1 MSTGGPGSV
10 PVTADE
16 AEQRRLQALRRYRV
30 LDTPPEPGFD
40 DITTLA
46 ARLFDVPVVL
56 ISLVDADRQWFKAR
70 LGVDVAQTGPEL
82 SFCRLAIRTPDRVM
96 VVPDA
101 RLDLRFSDSPLV
113 TGDLQ
118 LRFYAGAPLVTP
130 EGEALGTL
138 CVMDRQR
145 RGFDPG
151 QVETL
156 AALARQVMA
165 QLELRRQ
172 QGELRQAV
180 ERYQRLFDN
189 ALDGVLQTRP
199 GGEVLDANAAA
210 CTLLGYT
217 LDEIRS
223 AGRTGLLDLDDP
235 RLALLLE
242 ERGASGR
249 ARGELRM
256 RRRDGSMIEVELTSA
271 LYEDEQGGS
280 MASVV
285 FRDVTER
292 LQWQRQLQAHMEMLD
307 KLARHVPGSLYQFH
321 MSADGKLGFPFAS
334 EGIRTIYEVAPQD
347 VRDDV
352 SPVLERIHPDDQ
364 QYVLDSI
371 RASAETLE
379 PWRLE
384 FRVILPAQGER
395 WRSCTAQ
402 PERLP
407 DGGTLWHGFNT
418 DVTERK
424 QIEAQT
430 RRLAYYDALTGLP
443 NRALLRD
450 RIEISLVKARRS
462 HQFGAVMF
470 LDLDNFKQ
478 INDARGHSVGDLL
491 LGEVAARLH
500 ALLRADDTVARLG
513 GDEFVLLVNALGTEA
528 EASVR
533 AAMAVAEKV
542 RSVLDQPYAIEGSSY
557 TSTGSIGISLFPK
570 AGQQIDDVLR
580 EADTAMYRAKAAGRN
595 RIAFFERA
603 MQHEVEERLAL
614 EQELKE
620 ALAAGQ
626 LRAYVQPQVDAQGQE
641 VAGELL
647 LRWQHP
653 LRGLIPPLRFIPL
666 AEDTGLILP
675 LGEWVITQACEAL
688 VRMQAAGL
696 TQSLSV
702 NVSARQIRS
711 DDFVAR
717 VREILERTRAPAQQL
732 IFEVTESV
740 FIGDWEASQRCLVA
754 LVKLG
759 IRFSIDDFGTG
770 YSSLGYLQRLPLFE
784 IKIDRS
790 FVQDTP
796 SDANDT
802 AIVHSILSMAHH
814 LGLEV
819 VAEGVETQAQADHL
833 IVQGC
838 DRLQGYLYAQPMPLD
853 EWLARKGVQRAVA
866 VPVL

>member
-1 MSTGGPGSV
+1 M
-10 PVTADE
+10 D
-16 AEQRRLQALRRYRV
+16 EQRRLQALRRYRV
-30 LDTPPEPGFD
+30 LDTPPETAFD
-40 DITTLA
+40 DITVLA
-46 ARLFDVPVVL
+46 SRLFDVPVVL
-56 ISLVDADRQWFKAR
+56 VSFVDADRQWFKAR
-70 LGVDVAQTGPEL
+70 RGVTVEQTDLRL
-82 SFCRLAIRTPDRVM
+82 SFCRTAILTPESVM

-101 RLDLRFSDSPLV
+101 RLDPRFSASPLV
-113 TGDLQ
+113 TGEMQ
-118 LRFYAGAPLVTP
+118 VRFYAGAPLVTA

-138 CVMDRQR
+138 CVLDRQPR
-145 RGFDPG
+145 EFDAE
-151 QVETL
+151 QIETL

-210 CTLLGYT
+210 CTLLGYS
-217 LDEIRS
+217 LQQIQS
-223 AGRTGLLDLDDP
+223 AGRGGLLDLEDP
-235 RLALLLE
+235 RLAVLLE
-242 ERGASGR
+242 ERAARGH
-249 ARGELRM
+249 ARGEVRM

-271 LYEDEQGGS
+271 LYADENGES

-292 LQWQRQLQAHMEMLD
+292 LRWQQQLQAHMEMLD
-307 KLARHVPGSLYQFH
+307 KLARHVPGSLYQFR
-321 MSADGKLGFPFAS
+321 MSADGHLSFPFAS

-352 SPVLERIHPDDQ
+352 TPVLQRIHPDDL
-364 QYVLDSI
+364 QYMLDSI
-371 RASAETLE
+371 KASAETLE

-384 FRVILPAQGER
+384 YRVILPEQGER

-407 DGGTLWHGFNT
+407 DGSTLWHGFNT

-430 RRLAYYDALTGLP
+430 FRLAYYDALTGLP

-450 RIEISLVKARRS
+450 RIELSLVKARRN
-462 HQFGAVMF
+462 HQYGAVMF

-491 LGEVAARLH
+491 LEQVAARLH
-500 ALLRADDTVARLG
+500 SLLRAEDTVARLG
-513 GDEFVLLVNALGTEA
+513 GDEFVMLVNNLGADVESSA
-528 EASVR
+528 R

-542 RSVLDQPYAIEGSSY
+542 RSVLDEPYVIENYSY
-557 TSTGSIGISLFPK
+557 SSTGSLGISLFPK
-570 AGQQIDDVLR
+570 SGQEIDDVLR

-595 RIAFFERA
+595 RIAFFERT

-620 ALAAGQ
+620 AIGAGQ
-626 LRAYVQPQVDAQGQE
+626 LRAYVQPQVDARGEE

-653 LRGLIPPLRFIPL
+653 LRGLIAPVRFIPL

-675 LGEWVITQACEAL
+675 VGEWVIAQACEAL
-688 VRMQAAGL
+688 VRMNAAGL

-702 NVSARQIRS
+702 NVSARQIRA

-717 VREILERTRAPAQQL
+717 VRAILEHTGAPAQQL

-740 FIGDWEASQRCLVA
+740 FIGDWDASQRCLIE

-784 IKIDRS
+784 LKIDRS

-796 SDANDT
+796 SDVNDT

-833 IVQGC
+833 LSQGC
-838 DRLQGYLYAQPMPLD
+838 DRLQGYLYAQPLPLE
-853 EWLARKGVQRAVA
+853 EWLAGKGVAPAQTNALA
-866 VPVL
+866 